1 MENLKDAPSQDAQHI
16 HLPLS
21 PPPGNYLVVLD
32 QFHISKTRS
41 VHLDTDYVTLTAQV
55 NQQPPVNQTVFV
67 GDVNDGDHP
76 VNLQLGPFFV
86 GPNDTLAFNYVV
98 LNKGHSNGDRK
109 AVEDALAAAATKAIV
124 AEFPAAASFAA
135 AIRGLPMVGTE
146 SRNRNLAQKS
156 HGWPLSTNG
165 PPKTTL
171 RN

>member
-1 MENLKDAPSQDAQHI
+1 MEITPLICNLV
-16 HLPLS
+16 LFL
-21 PPPGNYLVVLD
+21 LD
-32 QFHISKTRS
+32 QMT
-41 VHLDTDYVTLTAQV
+41 
-55 NQQPPVNQTVFV
+55 P
-67 GDVNDGDHP
+67 
-76 VNLQLGPFFV
+76 
-86 GPNDTLAFNYVV
+86 LAFNYVV

>member
-1 MENLKDAPSQDAQHI
+1 MAEKEGGEPEGRPQPGRTTHPPPPI
-16 HLPLS
+16 

-86 GPNDTLAFNYVV
+86 GPNDTPSIQLRCAEQGAF
-98 LNKGHSNGDRK
+98 
-109 AVEDALAAAATKAIV
+109 
-124 AEFPAAASFAA
+124 
-135 AIRGLPMVGTE
+135 
-146 SRNRNLAQKS
+146 
-156 HGWPLSTNG
+156 
-165 PPKTTL
+165 
-171 RN
+171 